1 MKRRKPLMWIL
12 WIVGGLAA
20 FIALIVVIGM
30 TLPQN
35 HTATRTLRLKQ
46 PPAAVWQT
54 ITDYA
59 AQPQWRSELKKIERL
74 PDSNGHEAWKE
85 YNAAGEMT
93 LITMESVA
101 PQRLVRQIGAG
112 LPFGGGWVYE
122 ITPDGSGSRL
132 KITENGEVYNPVF
145 RVVGKFMDPTASMT
159 TFMTGLAKQFGETP
173 VFE

>member
-1 MKRRKPLMWIL
+1 MWIL

-20 FIALIVVIGM
+20 FIALVVVIGM
-30 TLPQN
+30 MLPQN

-46 PPAAVWQT
+46 PPQAVWQA

-59 AQPQWRSELKKIERL
+59 AQPQWRSELKKIERQ

-93 LITMESVA
+93 LITTEAAA
-101 PQRLVRQIGAG
+101 PHRLVRQIGPG

-159 TFMTGLAKQFGETP
+159 TFMTGLAKKFGETP

>member
-1 MKRRKPLMWIL
+1 MWIL

-20 FIALIVVIGM
+20 FIALVVVIGLL
-30 TLPQN
+30 LPQN

-46 PPAAVWQT
+46 PPEAVWHT

-85 YNAAGEMT
+85 YNSAGEMT
-93 LITMESVA
+93 LITMEST
-101 PQRLVRQIGAG
+101 PPHRLVRQIGPG

-159 TFMTGLAKQFGETP
+159 TFMTGLAKKFGETP